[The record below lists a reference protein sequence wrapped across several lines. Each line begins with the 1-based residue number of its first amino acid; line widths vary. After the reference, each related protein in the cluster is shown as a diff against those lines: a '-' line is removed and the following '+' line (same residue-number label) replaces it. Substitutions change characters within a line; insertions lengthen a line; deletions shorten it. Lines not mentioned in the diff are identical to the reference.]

1 MVKLSFL
8 SCSEALDA
16 NRLTLVK
23 RRQLNEKERL
33 SFHASMLQV
42 ILPAGTNA
50 DGIYSSE
57 VMTQAVRH
65 LQKDRL
71 LW

>member
-1 MVKLSFL
+1 M
-8 SCSEALDA
+8 
-16 NRLTLVK
+16 
-23 RRQLNEKERL
+23 ERL
-33 SFHASMLQV
+33 SLHASMLQV

-57 VMTQAVRH
+57 VVTQAVRC